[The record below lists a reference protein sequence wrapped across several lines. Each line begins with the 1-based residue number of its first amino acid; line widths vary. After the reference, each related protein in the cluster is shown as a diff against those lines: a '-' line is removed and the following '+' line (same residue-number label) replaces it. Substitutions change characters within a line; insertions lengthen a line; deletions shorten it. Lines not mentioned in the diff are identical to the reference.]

1 MLETLTDAEY
11 NERKLKK
18 KKEKE
23 ERKKEANV
31 SSLRPYFFFQ

>member
-18 KKEKE
+18 KKKE

>member
-18 KKEKE
+18 KKK
-23 ERKKEANV
+23 KKEANV
-31 SSLRPYFFFQ
+31 SSFRPYFFFQ